1 MQQDVSSLGFVKT
14 YVYPALALFLIP
26 VACLIFYGYVQSAYD
41 QEFLDVAIAD
51 IQADPHMTPEEKTQ
65 SIEGAKNMPLSWLLV
80 ISDPEVVAWRE
91 DLPTDYLYQML
102 SIIWAIRISWFC
114 ILAGVGAFMLTGFT
128 VILSLRSQWMQYYSL
143 LIGWHTLR
151 TFCTLEVIAQ
161 ALLIFSLSFWI
172 PAFFFNIYILKLLFI
187 IGFIGICAVGAVI
200 AAIFKKVD
208 DDFIIEGESITR
220 EMAPALWDDLE
231 RLSQSIG
238 TAPPDHVIAGIDD
251 NFFVT
256 QTPVQVQGHE
266 DEEPQTYTGRTLFV
280 SLSLLKKLPHQEADA
295 VLLHE
300 LAHFSGNDTMY
311 TQKIAPLLSRYG
323 HYLQGL
329 YEGGISLP
337 VFYFAVMFR
346 ALYELSLGKLSRQRE
361 FRADRLAS
369 EKTSPESMAHALLRI
384 TAYSQYRNE
393 LEQEFFDA
401 EQVHEEINLANRI
414 DGGFQSFATSFVDK
428 RDVGELATAHPFDSH
443 PPLDQRLEALG
454 FRSSPDAMRVALS
467 DDSHGPWFDKID
479 GSESLERAQWNHY
492 EERFRQFHEQ
502 ILAYRYIPSN
512 ESEQELVEKFFPPV
526 ERTAA
531 KDRAVRFDFEKVVY
545 EDWDQPLYYREIEG
559 ITLETEW
566 GTRLDI
572 VVKRDGKSKTIKLP
586 VSKKQNEQQ
595 ELIGTMEQYYGRA
608 ATAIAYQESLKQAHN
623 PLSGQ
628 PLSNETFSIE

>member
-1 MQQDVSSLGFVKT
+1 MQNDVSSLGFVKT

-26 VACLIFYGYVQSAYD
+26 IVCLFFYEYVQSTYD
-41 QEFLDVAIAD
+41 QEFLEAAIAE
-51 IQADPHMTPEEKTQ
+51 INADATMTPAEKAQ
-65 SIEGAKNMPLSWLLV
+65 NIEAAQNTPLSWLLV
-80 ISDPEVVAWRE
+80 IDDPEVAAWRSQ
-91 DLPTDYLYQML
+91 LPTEYLYYNL

-114 ILAGVGAFMLTGFT
+114 ILAGIGAFMLTGLT
-128 VILSLRSQWMQYYSL
+128 VLLSLKSQWMQYYSL
-143 LIGWHTLR
+143 LLGWHTLR
-151 TFCTLEVIAQ
+151 IFCTLEVIAQ
-161 ALLIFSLSFWI
+161 ALLVFSLSFWI
-172 PAFFFNIYILKLLFI
+172 PAFFFNIFIVKLLFI
-187 IGFIGICAVGAVI
+187 IGIIGLCAVGAVI

-208 DDFIIEGESITR
+208 DNFVIEGEEITR
-220 EMAPALWDDLE
+220 EMAPALWHDLE
-231 RLSQSIG
+231 RLSDSMG

-256 QTPVQVQGHE
+256 QMPVQVAGHANQ
-266 DEEPQTYTGRTLFV
+266 DLRTVTGRTLFV

-300 LAHFSGNDTMY
+300 LAHFSGNDTTY
-311 TQKIAPLLSRYG
+311 TQKISPLLSRYG

-329 YEGGISLP
+329 YEGGISRP

-393 LEQEFFDA
+393 LEQEFFEA
-401 EQVHEEINLANRI
+401 EEAHEQVNLSQRI
-414 DGGFQSFATSFVDK
+414 DGGFQGFTTAFVDK
-428 RDVGELATAHPFDSH
+428 RDVGQLATAHPFDSH
-443 PPLDQRLEALG
+443 PPLQQRLEALG
-454 FRSSPDAMRVALS
+454 FRASPDAMRDALY
-467 DDSHGPWFDKID
+467 DDSLGPWFEKID
-479 GSESLERAQWNHY
+479 GADELERAQWNHY

-502 ILAYRYIPSN
+502 VLAYRYIPSN
-512 ESEQELVEKFFPPV
+512 EAEQELVEKFFPPV

-531 KDRAVRFDFEKVVY
+531 KDRAVQFNFERVVY

-572 VVKRDGKSKTIKLP
+572 VVKRDGKSQTIKLP
-586 VSKKQNEQQ
+586 VSKKQNEMN

-608 ATAIAYQESLKQAHN
+608 ATAIAYQASLQQEDN
-623 PLSGQ
+623 PLPDA
-628 PLSNETFSIE
+628 PLSNETFSME

>member
-26 VACLIFYGYVQSAYD
+26 VACLIFYGYVQSTSD
-41 QEFLDVAIAD
+41 QEFLDLAIAD
-51 IQADPHMTPEEKTQ
+51 IKGDAQLTPDEKAQ
-65 SIEGAKNMPLSWLLV
+65 SIEGAKSMPLSWLLV
-80 ISDPEVVAWRE
+80 SNDPDVVAWR
-91 DLPTDYLYQML
+91 DGLPADYLYQQL

-114 ILAGVGAFMLTGFT
+114 ILAGIGAFMLTGFT
-128 VILSLRSQWMQYYSL
+128 VILSLRSQSMQYYSL

-161 ALLIFSLSFWI
+161 ALLVFSLSFWI

-187 IGFIGICAVGAVI
+187 IGIFGLCAVGAVI

-208 DDFIIEGESITR
+208 EDFIIEGESITR
-220 EMAPALWDDLE
+220 EMAPALWEDLE
-231 RLSQSIG
+231 RLSQSMN
-238 TAPPDHVIAGIDD
+238 TAPPDQVIAGIDD

-256 QTPVQVQGHE
+256 QTPVQVKGHE
-266 DEEPQTYTGRTLFV
+266 DEEPRTITGRTLFV

-300 LAHFSGNDTMY
+300 LAHFSGNDTLY
-311 TQKIAPLLSRYG
+311 TQKIAPLLARYG
-323 HYLQGL
+323 HFLQGL

-384 TAYSQYRNE
+384 TAYSHYRNE

-401 EQVHEEINLANRI
+401 EQVHDEVNLAHRI
-414 DGGFQSFATSFVDK
+414 DGGFQSFATTFVDN
-428 RDVGELATAHPFDSH
+428 RDVGGLATAHPFDSH
-443 PPLDQRLEALG
+443 PPLEQRLEALG
-454 FRSSPDAMRVALS
+454 FRSSPDVMRNALI
-467 DDSHGPWFDKID
+467 DDSHGPWFDKVD
-479 GSESLERAQWNHY
+479 GAESLERAQWDHY
-492 EERFRQFHEQ
+492 EERFRQFHEEV
-502 ILAYRYIPSN
+502 LAYRYIPSN
-512 ESEQELVEKFFPPV
+512 ETEQELVVKFFPPV

-531 KDRAVRFDFEKVVY
+531 KDRAVQVDFEKIVY

-566 GTRLDI
+566 GTRLEI
-572 VVKRDGKSKTIKLP
+572 VVKRDGKNKTFKLP

-595 ELIGTMEQYYGRA
+595 ELIGTIEQYYGRA
-608 ATAIAYQESLKQAHN
+608 ATAIAYQESLRQADN
-623 PLSGQ
+623 PLPDE